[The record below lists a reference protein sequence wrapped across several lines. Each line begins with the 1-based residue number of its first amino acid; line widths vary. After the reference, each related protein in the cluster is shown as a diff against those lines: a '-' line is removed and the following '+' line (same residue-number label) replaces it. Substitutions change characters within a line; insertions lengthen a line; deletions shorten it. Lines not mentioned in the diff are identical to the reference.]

1 MERAMAKSKAT
12 VADVVAAGENVLDAA
27 RAAFAARQ
35 NRLDAL
41 LEEMDELGLEAMEQA
56 RATLEALKARALV
69 WGEKIDEL
77 VTAASAAM
85 ETMFEVP
92 AKTEEKKPKAKAKKA
107 KPKVEEPAAPVEE
120 WPGMQAFKSEDA
132 AEGDDDP
139 ITDEQVV
146 AAADVAG
153 MTVMDYPW
161 VDGEKFPIDS
171 DNKVEAR
178 LGVFATVGGYED
190 PMGVL
195 FAPCGIALEGTMI
208 DAVNVCSILGVPFDL
223 VSVPLGE
230 LAAF

>member
-1 MERAMAKSKAT
+1 MAKSKAT
-12 VADVVAAGENVLDAA
+12 VADVVAAGEGVLEAA
-27 RAAFAARQ
+27 RAAFAAKQ
-35 NRLDAL
+35 NRLDAM
-41 LEEMDELGLEAMEQA
+41 LEEMDELGLAAMEDA
-56 RATLEALKARALV
+56 RATLEALRVRAMI

-92 AKTEEKKPKAKAKKA
+92 VKTEEKKPKAKTKKV
-107 KPKVEEPAAPVEE
+107 KPKVQEPAAPVEDL
-120 WPGMQAFKSEDA
+120 PGMQAFKSEDA
-132 AEGDDDP
+132 VEGEDEP

-161 VDGEKFPIDS
+161 VDGEKFPIDA
-171 DNKVEAR
+171 DIKVEAR
-178 LGVFATVGGYED
+178 LGVFATVQQDEN

-195 FAPCGIALEGTMI
+195 FAPCGIALEGSMT
-208 DAVNVCSILGVPFDL
+208 DAQDVCSILGVPFDL